1 MGESKATSCNC
12 KECESKSQEEQKDPK
27 KLIRRIIF
35 ASILL
40 VACMVAERLL
50 DLPMWERLLM
60 YLVPF
65 LVAGY
70 DVLGGAA
77 EGIMH
82 GDPFDED
89 FLMSVATIGA
99 LAIGFLPDSEPEFAE
114 AVFVMLFFQVGEAFE
129 AVAEGNSRRSIAKL
143 MDIRPDTANVECAGK
158 VSVVS
163 PTEVAIGEIV
173 VVKPGEKIPMDGSIV
188 EGTSSLDTVAL
199 TGESVP
205 RSVSVGDSAISGCVN
220 QTGVLRIR
228 VTKPFGESTASKI
241 LDLIE
246 NAGEHKS
253 RSEHFITRFAHIY
266 TPLVVFSA
274 IALAIVPPLVSGQF
288 SETFPTWLLRALTFL
303 VVSCPCAL
311 VVSVPLTFFGG
322 IGSASKSGILIK
334 GSNFLETLAK
344 ADTVVFDKTG
354 TLTRGVFQVMAVH
367 DVACDRCGAYAHGRS
382 YQGLQGC
389 DEDEQ
394 RLLHL
399 AAHVE
404 RFSTHPIADA
414 LRAAYPHE
422 NDGCTVEDAQ
432 EVAGQG
438 VIARVNGHKVAVGNT
453 RLMDAV
459 GAQWIDCDKVGT
471 IVYVAVDGTYAGH
484 IVISDEVKK
493 DAAEA
498 IEGIRSEGVHRTV
511 MLTGDRE
518 EVAAFVAHELGID
531 EWHAGLLPADK
542 VEQVEKLLA
551 QKKDGQALA
560 FVGDGI
566 NDAPVLARA
575 DVGIAMGAMGSDAAI
590 EAADV
595 VLMDDKPSKIAR
607 AIQISRRTLRIA
619 RQNII
624 LAVAIKIA
632 ILILAA
638 MGLAPMWLAVFG
650 DVGVLIICVLN
661 ATRTLI

>member
-518 EVAAFVAHELGID
+518 EVAASVAHELGID

-619 RQNII
+619 RQNIV

>member
-40 VACMVAERLL
+40 VSCMVAERLL

-70 DVLGGAA
+70 DVLGEAA

-82 GDPFDED
+82 GDPFDES

-129 AVAEGNSRRSIAKL
+129 TVAEGNSRRSIAKL
-143 MDIRPDTANVECAGK
+143 MDIRPDTANVERAGK

-241 LDLIE
+241 LDLVE

-518 EVAAFVAHELGID
+518 EVAASVAHELGID

-619 RQNII
+619 RQNIV

>member
-40 VACMVAERLL
+40 VVCMVAERLL

-65 LVAGY
+65 LVVGY

>member
-40 VACMVAERLL
+40 VSCMVAERLL

-70 DVLGGAA
+70 DVLGEAA

-129 AVAEGNSRRSIAKL
+129 TVAEGNSRRSIAKL
-143 MDIRPDTANVECAGK
+143 MDIRPDTANVERAGK

-241 LDLIE
+241 LDLVE

-311 VVSVPLTFFGG
+311 VVSVPLTFFAG

-518 EVAAFVAHELGID
+518 EVAASVAHELGID

-619 RQNII
+619 RQNIV

>member
-40 VACMVAERLL
+40 VSCMVAERLL

-70 DVLGGAA
+70 DVLGEAA

-82 GDPFDED
+82 GDPFDES

-129 AVAEGNSRRSIAKL
+129 TVAEGNSRRSIAKL
-143 MDIRPDTANVECAGK
+143 MDIRPDTANVERAGK

-241 LDLIE
+241 LDLVE

-422 NDGCTVEDAQ
+422 NDGCIVEDAQ

-518 EVAAFVAHELGID
+518 EVAASVAHELGID

-551 QKKDGQALA
+551 QRKDRQALA

-619 RQNII
+619 RQNIV

-650 DVGVLIICVLN
+650 DVGVLIMCVLN

>member
-619 RQNII
+619 RQNIV